1 MAGTEISG
9 LNAVVTPLYTDV
21 LPETQL
27 AEVGVNSRKISNLQ
41 LTNLI
46 NGNYLVVTTTQTLP
60 SPCPNY
66 ICYKFTTPGEV
77 ITLPAA
83 NTANG
88 HPAGK
93 PIWFFPHADNTED
106 FDINTNDGTTFLTN
120 IGDNKFTLTY
130 STNATQN
137 GTPIDRIVF
146 ADTGSFLQTTGG
158 TLTGNLSIDGGAAPG
173 FSGLDINKTLADS
186 PAQINVYNAFPGLG
200 ATAEINAM
208 SEGAADAVFR
218 AAVNGGDLFTWG
230 LDASDSGAFV
240 LSNSNTLGGADN
252 LLRIGQDKAALFYGT
267 VTLNADAT
275 TGLQVVSYQQLNSTL
290 TISGTT
296 HTLASTDALRNSVCT
311 NVAGCTITIN
321 TASLQDGESANFQ
334 SANAAG
340 VVQFSAGTGTV
351 YYSPAL
357 CNKLVTN
364 GAATVT
370 RQVNDYYVHG
380 DLTA

>member
-106 FDINTNDGTTFLTN
+106 FDINTNDGTTFITN
-120 IGDNKFTLTY
+120 IGNNKFTLTY

-146 ADTGSFLQTTGG
+146 ADTGSFLPTVGG
-158 TLTGNLSIDGGAAPG
+158 TLTGNLSIDGGAVGG
-173 FSGLDINKTLADS
+173 FTGLDISKNANSAL
-186 PAQINVYNAFPGLG
+186 QLNLYNENVG
-200 ATAEINAM
+200 ASALVQFVSLT
-208 SEGAADAVFR
+208 EGADVIHTAGL
-218 AAVNGGDLFTWG
+218 NGGDLVSWG
-230 LDASDSGAFV
+230 FDASDASAYV
-240 LSNSNTLGGADN
+240 ICTSAILGTGN
-252 LLRIGQDKAALFYGT
+252 IFRIDQNGAALFYGT

-275 TGLQVVSYQQLNSTL
+275 TGLQAVSYQQLNSTL

-296 HTLASTDALRNSVCT
+296 HTLASTNALRNSICT

-370 RQVNDYYVHG
+370 RQGSDYYVHG